1 MSVPPCLMAAGA
13 ETIDT
18 KGSLGINS
26 ALALSFWVLSHA
38 KTPGG
43 WRAEGGTLTI
53 TASHWV
59 TVGDRHFRLIDKWKE
74 PKWLPFKRKGTYQN
88 RRIISSIF
96 SQMGNVKRWVCM
108 ANWAHNS
115 VLWQR
120 PFRPHAHNAQRYRG
134 RLKLKINEASSRSAS
149 NLRGFASKCSFPS
162 IGKLFWLC

>member
-1 MSVPPCLMAAGA
+1 MAAGA
-13 ETIDT
+13 EVMDT

-26 ALALSFWVLSHA
+26 ALASSFWVLSHA
-38 KTPGG
+38 KTLGG
-43 WRAEGGTLTI
+43 WRAGGTGTLTI

-59 TVGDRHFRLIDKWKE
+59 TVGKQHFRLIDKWKE

-96 SQMGNVKRWVCM
+96 SQMGNGERWVCM

-120 PFRPHAHNAQRYRG
+120 PFRPHAHNTQRYRG
-134 RLKLKINEASSRSAS
+134 RLKLKINEASSWNAS
-149 NLRGFASKCSFPS
+149 DQRGFASNCSFPS
-162 IGKLFWLC
+162 IGKLFRLR